1 MIICQVADGVKFGV
15 GQGHRQRQRDESPVW
30 TPTGSKFSMEQTRDR
45 DVVGVPND
53 LELNLVPIAVF
64 KAVCPPN
71 VARMA
76 SGRSFAMIWAT
87 TSAVIRF
94 DVSGISHIRVGH
106 DSGWIRIDQDDAI
119 ALLFEDAARLGTDN
133 QIRDPDRWRLGRSR

>member
-1 MIICQVADGVKFGV
+1 MDAHRVKVFDGAD
-15 GQGHRQRQRDESPVW
+15 E
-30 TPTGSKFSMEQTRDR
+30 DR

-53 LELNLVPIAVF
+53 LELNLFPIAVF

-87 TSAVIRF
+87 TSAVIG
-94 DVSGISHIRVGH
+94 SM
-106 DSGWIRIDQDDAI
+106 
-119 ALLFEDAARLGTDN
+119 
-133 QIRDPDRWRLGRSR
+133 